1 MTTLVGGA
9 ELGGTKCVLAIAR
22 SPSDIIQRTVIP
34 TEDPQITLE
43 SIFTFFN
50 DYEMDTIGI
59 GTFGPIV
66 LDSESNDYGLLI
78 SESKKGWKGIN
89 IYDEF
94 SSNIGSRIVIDT
106 DVNVAGI
113 GEYNYGA
120 GKECPTIVY
129 ITVGTGIGGGL
140 LLNGKPHTGKF
151 HLEIGHMRIPNSDNF
166 EGICQIHGSCWEGLA
181 SGPALSERWGTAV
194 PDLSES
200 HPAWDK
206 EAELLA
212 HGIVSIIA
220 NYSPN
225 RIILGGGVMKQK
237 HLYPKIRSNVTKL
250 WNDYIPLGDLSE
262 IIVEP
267 GLGSNSGIVGAL
279 VLGCGGPAQI

>member
-1 MTTLVGGA
+1 MAL
-9 ELGGTKCVLAIAR
+9 
-22 SPSDIIQRTVIP
+22 
-34 TEDPQITLE
+34 
-43 SIFTFFN
+43 SINSLDCIFFN

-78 SESKKGWKGIN
+78 SESKKGWEGIN

-140 LLNGKPHTGKF
+140 LLNGKPHT
-151 HLEIGHMRIPNSDNF
+151 S
-166 EGICQIHGSCWEGLA
+166 
-181 SGPALSERWGTAV
+181 
-194 PDLSES
+194 
-200 HPAWDK
+200 
-206 EAELLA
+206 
-212 HGIVSIIA
+212 
-220 NYSPN
+220 
-225 RIILGGGVMKQK
+225 
-237 HLYPKIRSNVTKL
+237 
-250 WNDYIPLGDLSE
+250 
-262 IIVEP
+262 
-267 GLGSNSGIVGAL
+267 
-279 VLGCGGPAQI
+279 